1 MGHPC
6 DPHCSFTQ
14 ATLGAQVLRDPLRR
28 STYDLYGKSGLQ
40 AGSSVVPVKP
50 LREQWLLYQQN
61 RWDEDKYDMLVQPAD
76 VVLEWDASQTTASIL
91 KGVMPEVWPVIAG
104 VSVNSALKI
113 DRSEDSRFMVG
124 CMQPTDA

>member
-1 MGHPC
+1 M
-6 DPHCSFTQ
+6 
-14 ATLGAQVLRDPLRR
+14 
-28 STYDLYGKSGLQ
+28 
-40 AGSSVVPVKP
+40 PVKP

-76 VVLEWDASQTTASIL
+76 VILEWDASGPTASIL

-124 CMQPTDA
+124 CALHTCP